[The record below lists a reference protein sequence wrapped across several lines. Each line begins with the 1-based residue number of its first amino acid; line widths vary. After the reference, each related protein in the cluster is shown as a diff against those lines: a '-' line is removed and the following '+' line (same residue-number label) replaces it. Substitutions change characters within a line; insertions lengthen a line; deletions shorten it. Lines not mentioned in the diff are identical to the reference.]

1 MNWRAVRAIIRKD
14 LSVVRQSRAIML
26 PLVIVPI
33 VVLVALPA
41 LASFAP
47 NLVNLPGA
55 GNDLSQLLE
64 AMPAGLQAVMEGR
77 NEEQRLLLMLLV
89 YIFAPL
95 YLIVPIMVAN
105 VIAAD
110 SFAGEKER
118 KTLEALL
125 YTPTSDRELV
135 TAKLMA
141 PWLAAVA
148 VALLGFV
155 AYSLVVNIT
164 NYRTMGGI
172 FFPNLMWLVLALWVA
187 PAVAAFG
194 LAGGVLVS
202 ARVNTVQEA
211 YQLGGVVVLP
221 IVLLMVSQA
230 VGVIYFSIG
239 LVLLL
244 GLLIWAIA
252 LALLWY
258 GVRTLRRE
266 RLVARI

>member
-1 MNWRAVRAIIRKD
+1 M
-14 LSVVRQSRAIML
+14 
-26 PLVIVPI
+26 PLI
-33 VVLVALPA
+33 VVPLIVLVLLPG
-41 LASFAP
+41 LASLAP

-55 GNDLSQLLE
+55 GDLDVLLE
-64 AMPAGLQAVMEGR
+64 RMPAGLQETMAGR
-77 NEEQRLLLMLLV
+77 SDEQRLLLMLIV
-89 YIFAPL
+89 YLFAPL
-95 YLIVPIMVAN
+95 YLIVPLMVSN

-118 KTLEALL
+118 KTLEGLL

-135 TAKLMA
+135 TAKLLA

-155 AYSLVVNIT
+155 AYALVVNLT
-164 NYRTMGGI
+164 NYRTMGGF
-172 FFPNLMWLVLALWVA
+172 FFPNAMWLVLALWVA

-211 YQLGGVVVLP
+211 YQLGGLVVLP

-230 VGVIYFSIG
+230 VGLIYFSIG

-244 GLLIWAIA
+244 GLVIWSIA
-252 LALLWY
+252 LGLLWY

>member
-1 MNWRAVRAIIRKD
+1 MNWRAVGAIVRKD
-14 LSVVRQSRAIML
+14 LAVVQQSRAIML
-26 PLVIVPI
+26 PLIIVPLI
-33 VVLVALPA
+33 VLVVLPA
-41 LASFAP
+41 VASFAP
-47 NLVNLPGA
+47 NLVDLPGA
-55 GNDLSQLLE
+55 GDLALLLE
-64 AMPAGLQAVMEGR
+64 RMPAGLQAQMAGR
-77 NEEQRLLLMLLV
+77 SEEQSLLLMLLV

-95 YLIVPIMVAN
+95 YLIVPLMVAN

-125 YTPTSDRELV
+125 YTPTSDRELM
-135 TAKLMA
+135 TGKLAA

-148 VALLGFV
+148 VAVLGFV
-155 AYSLVVNIT
+155 AYAVVVNVT

-172 FFPNLMWLVLALWVA
+172 FFPNAMWLLLALWVA
-187 PAVAAFG
+187 PAIAAFG

-221 IVLLMVSQA
+221 LVILMVSQA
-230 VGVIYFSIG
+230 VGVIYFSLG
-239 LVLLL
+239 LVLIL
-244 GLLIWAIA
+244 GLVIWLIA

-258 GVRTLRRE
+258 GIRTLQRE
-266 RLVARI
+266 RLVTRI